1 MIPQNKDEYIR
12 ESLSR
17 LFNDISLNQ
26 NNLDFKKIR
35 VFCASKISK
44 IFSNVDHIF
53 KGSEYLPYETNSIFI
68 YNHLNNHQFYTV
80 ANNFQIT
87 LDSHFISSNI
97 LYKYYNSPGNRVVR
111 CSLPH
116 EKSHQDYYSKFNYI
130 RVFAQNFIPVGT
142 NYKQIKNFNRNF
154 YDQSKKS
161 LENGE
166 GIIVSPEGFS
176 LDTNNSP
183 GDFKLGVFKLAAMVK
198 PQPKIVPIVNVNF
211 ESLISNG
218 NFKCEI
224 KQPFK
229 MSDHGIYSP
238 DDIKISS
245 FVKDFNKKYKS
256 WVNDLSIEDLNFESE
271 IKKLLIKSKNVS
283 KTENQIIFYGSST
296 IRLWVNLKKDFPSF
310 NVLNFG
316 FGGALISSLS
326 KYFKSIFENLNPS
339 VLVLYMGGNDLTR
352 FDSYDMIVSKQLK
365 FIEKIGSIFPN
376 TIIINFSIKP
386 SFERLSKIP
395 TIKKINKKMSQESRK
410 NKKFIQIDFFEKFFE
425 NNKLCKKYFLQDG
438 LHLSL
443 KGYQILQ
450 NEIFSFLKNSY
461 LK

>member
-1 MIPQNKDEYIR
+1 MIPLNKDEHVR
-12 ESLSR
+12 KSLSE
-17 LFNDISLNQ
+17 LFYNISLNKK
-26 NNLDFKKIR
+26 NLDFKNIR

-44 IFSNVDHIF
+44 IFSNVDLIF

-80 ANNFQIT
+80 VNNFQIT

-111 CSLPH
+111 CSLPD

-130 RVFAQNFIPVGT
+130 RVFAQNFIPAGT

-198 PQPKIVPIVNVNF
+198 PEPKIVPIVNVNF
-211 ESLISNG
+211 ENLISKG
-218 NFKCEI
+218 NLKCEI

-238 DDIKISS
+238 DDNKINS
-245 FVKDFNKKYKS
+245 FVKDFNKKYRS
-256 WVNDLSIEDLNFESE
+256 WVNDLSIEDLNFKSE
-271 IKKLLIKSKNVS
+271 IKKLLKKSKNLS

-296 IRLWVNLKKDFPSF
+296 IRLWVNLKKDFPGF

-326 KYFKSIFENLNPS
+326 KNFKAIFKNLNPS
-339 VLVLYMGGNDLTR
+339 VIVLYMGGNDLTQ
-352 FDSYDMIVSKQLK
+352 FDSSEIIISKQLK
-365 FIEKIGSIFPN
+365 FIDKIRSN
-376 TIIINFSIKP
+376 YTNTTIINLSIKP
-386 SFERLSKIP
+386 SFERLSKIS
-395 TIKKINKKMSQESRK
+395 TIIKINEKMKEESK
-410 NKKFIQIDFFEKFFE
+410 INKKFIQINFFKNFFE
-425 NNKLCKKYFLQDG
+425 NNKLSKKYFLQDG
-438 LHLSL
+438 LHLNQ

-450 NEIFSFLKNSY
+450 KDIFNFLKV
-461 LK
+461 

>member
-1 MIPQNKDEYIR
+1 MIPQNKDEHIR

-17 LFNDISLNQ
+17 LFNDISLNK
-26 NNLDFKKIR
+26 NNLDFKNIR
-35 VFCASKISK
+35 VFCASKVSK
-44 IFSNVDHIF
+44 IFSDVDLIF

-97 LYKYYNSPGNRVVR
+97 LYKYYNLAGNRVVR
-111 CSLPH
+111 CSLPD

-130 RVFAQNFIPVGT
+130 RVFAQNFIPAGT

-198 PQPKIVPIVNVNF
+198 PEPKIVPIVNVNF
-211 ESLISNG
+211 ENLISKG

-245 FVKDFNKKYKS
+245 FVKNFNKKYRS
-256 WVNDLSIEDLNFESE
+256 WVNDLSTEDLNFESE

-296 IRLWVNLKKDFPSF
+296 IRLWLNLKKDFPSF
-310 NVLNFG
+310 NVFNFG

-339 VLVLYMGGNDLTR
+339 VIVLYMGGNDLTQ
-352 FDSYDMIVSKQLK
+352 FDSHEIIITKQLK

-376 TIIINFSIKP
+376 TTIINLSIKP
-386 SFERLSKIP
+386 SFERLNKIP
-395 TIKKINKKMSQESRK
+395 VIKKINKTMNEESRI
-410 NKKFIQIDFFEKFFE
+410 NKKFIQIDFFEKLLKKG
-425 NNKLCKKYFLQDG
+425 KLNKKYFLQDG
-438 LHLSL
+438 LHLNNDGYKIL
-443 KGYQILQ
+443 KKAIL
-450 NEIFSFLKNSY
+450 NFLKEID
-461 LK
+461 

>member
-1 MIPQNKDEYIR
+1 MIPLNIDEHIR
-12 ESLSR
+12 KSLSK
-17 LFNDISLNQ
+17 LFYSISLNKK
-26 NNLDFKKIR
+26 NLDFKNIR

-44 IFSNVDHIF
+44 IFSDVDLIF
-53 KGSEYLPYETNSIFI
+53 KGSEYLPYESNSIFI

-80 ANNFQIT
+80 GNNFQIT

-111 CSLPH
+111 CSLPD

-130 RVFAQNFIPVGT
+130 RVFAQNFIPAGT

-183 GDFKLGVFKLAAMVK
+183 GDFKLGVFKLATMVK
-198 PQPKIVPIVNVNF
+198 PEPKIVPIVNVNF
-211 ESLISNG
+211 ENLISKG

-238 DDIKISS
+238 DDIKINS
-245 FVKDFNKKYKS
+245 FVKDFNKKYRS
-256 WVNDLSIEDLNFESE
+256 WVNDLSIEDLNFKSE
-271 IKKLLIKSKNVS
+271 IKKLLKKSKNVS

-326 KYFKSIFENLNPS
+326 KNFKAIFKNLNPS
-339 VLVLYMGGNDLTR
+339 VIILYMGGNDLTQ
-352 FDSYDMIVSKQLK
+352 FDSHEMIISKQLQ
-365 FIEKIGSIFPN
+365 FIDKIRSHYTN
-376 TIIINFSIKP
+376 TTIINLSIKP

-395 TIKKINKKMSQESRK
+395 TIIKINEKMTEESKINKK
-410 NKKFIQIDFFEKFFE
+410 FVQIDSFKNFFD
-425 NNKLCKKYFLQDG
+425 NNKLSKKYFLQDG
-438 LHLSL
+438 LHLNQ

-450 NEIFSFLKNSY
+450 KDIFNFLKV
-461 LK
+461 